1 MKYYLLSLHYHSFNI
16 KIRKALSAP
25 TSDTDKKLILPTYTR
40 CQTKIN
46 DVYFSI
52 PFFTGE
58 AKPQTLDKIQIIPTK
73 NKPGTKK
80 DLQIQHNQRKA
91 MDKGLEKTGL
101 QCGVATCSE
110 GFEKCFLRFRQAIA
124 AQASK
129 MTFQRTHNKTLETS
143 CRPSL
148 YIKCVLPE
156 AVSFF
161 PSSKSFKLISC
172 V

>member
-1 MKYYLLSLHYHSFNI
+1 
-16 KIRKALSAP
+16 
-25 TSDTDKKLILPTYTR
+25 
-40 CQTKIN
+40 
-46 DVYFSI
+46 
-52 PFFTGE
+52 
-58 AKPQTLDKIQIIPTK
+58 
-73 NKPGTKK
+73 
-80 DLQIQHNQRKA
+80 

-172 V
+172 VWHTNKVRVATWLVSYPCLSKVELWTYGVWQPFGIGYTVSFNSIRRAREDRLPLFETATYRLYRLYRHVPV